1 MAEGPSKSEDGNSF
15 WIEDGEP
22 GEGSLQNKIGLTL
35 LSQWGQTTRGEWRE
49 KIKSADRNLGQL

>member
-22 GEGSLQNKIGLTL
+22 GRRKFTKQNRFDTAQAVG
-35 LSQWGQTTRGEWRE
+35 
-49 KIKSADRNLGQL
+49 ADDQG